1 MSTKVE
7 EAIRLVREEGM
18 TAYAAA
24 KALGIPLSSVYSAQ
38 QRAKLKELQG
48 MVACPCCGSMVA
60 KEKLAG
66 KC

>member
-1 MSTKVE
+1 MSKVE
-7 EAIRLVREEGM
+7 EAMRLVREEGL

-24 KALGIPLSSVYSAQ
+24 KAVGVALSSVYSAQ

-48 MVACPCCGSMVA
+48 MIACPCCGSMVA
-60 KEKLAG
+60 AEKLAG